1 MELHPLIQSARRE
14 IHFFDQNETYFLG
27 IDWYLEQMP
36 FSLPGQI
43 TVEKTPGYL
52 ASESAP
58 ERVYNM
64 NKKMKLILILR
75 NPVIRTISDFTQ
87 VLSTKIEK
95 NKTLPVF
102 ENVAFLLNS
111 TKINTEYK
119 PIKNS
124 LYVEHLRHW
133 FKFFPLD
140 QFLFLDGDKFIKDPI
155 SQLRKV
161 ESFFRIPSLIMEDQ
175 IVFND
180 FKGFFCFRKKERTS
194 ARCLGMTKGRPH
206 VPIAPLTKK
215 LLAKNFKKYNEKLFR
230 VINQRFDWESY

>member
-1 MELHPLIQSARRE
+1 MELPPVKLALGFLILISIFIQITFIGTQLYSKCNIEKILQYETDISLKQRRLPQALIIGARKGGTRALLDAMELHPLIQSARRE
-14 IHFFDQNETYFLG
+14 IHFFDQNETYSLG

-58 ERVYNM
+58 ERIYNM
-64 NKKMKLILILR
+64 NKRTKLILILR

-95 NKTLPVF
+95 NKTLPIF
-102 ENVAFLLNS
+102 ENMAFLPDS
-111 TKINTEYK
+111 TKINPDYK

-124 LYVEHLRHW
+124 LYIEHLRRW
-133 FKFFPLD
+133 LKYFPLD

-155 SQLRKV
+155 SQVCILKV
-161 ESFFRIPSLIMEDQ
+161 II
-175 IVFND
+175 I
-180 FKGFFCFRKKERTS
+180 
-194 ARCLGMTKGRPH
+194 
-206 VPIAPLTKK
+206 
-215 LLAKNFKKYNEKLFR
+215 
-230 VINQRFDWESY
+230 